1 MKHFI
6 WLILLISPLYL
17 KAQQTSRVD
26 IQKISGNI
34 HLLPATKSLDGNLQV
49 ELKILKP
56 TDSIYLDAKKAKVRG
71 LEKSNFQLS
80 ATKDK
85 IWFTGDFRAGKT
97 YTFKFNYQVTPAQTM
112 YFVGWDNAGS
122 NQIWTQGQGKYT
134 SHWLPSIDDVNDKIE
149 FDLSYQVPKAYEVIA
164 NGKLISKKTKGE
176 DRIWNYDMQNPMS
189 SYLVAVAV
197 GDYAFAEEKS
207 ESGVALQ
214 HYYEPENKDKVEATY
229 RYSKQIFDFF
239 ESEIGIPFPW
249 QDYKQVP
256 VRDFLY
262 AGMENTTAT
271 IFSNQFITDDTGFI
285 DRNYVNVNAHEL
297 AHQWFGNFVTATSSE
312 HHWLQEGFATF
323 YALLAE
329 REVFGE
335 DYYYYK
341 LYETAEQLKELSDA
355 GEGEALLNAKA
366 SSLTFYQKGAWALH
380 ILKEKVGEEAFRK
393 GVKTYLMKYAY
404 QTVDTDAFLKEM
416 EVASKTD
423 LSIFKKDWLFQSAFK
438 ADEALTF
445 LKKSEFIKELLELK
459 ALRKL
464 DLVDKKS
471 QLELALQK
479 PVNDYF
485 GQEVVYQLAQ
495 ENPEEVMSLYEK
507 AFASEN
513 LLTRQTIAIT
523 LREIPRQLKKDM
535 ESLLED
541 DSYLTQEKAFM
552 NLWQNF
558 SESRTSYFEKLKGVE
573 GFQDKNIEILWLTLH
588 LVSPAYENDQKPEV
602 FKKLS
607 KYTSAS
613 YDYAIREN
621 ALGYLYQIDT
631 FSQQSYEDLFEGT
644 RHPVWR
650 FKNYCR
656 ELLDTLWENPK
667 HRAQLMAL
675 LDKIPAD
682 HAAYAKKKY
691 NL

>member
-6 WLILLISPLYL
+6 WLFLIVSPLYL
-17 KAQQTSRVD
+17 KAQQTSTVN
-26 IQKISGNI
+26 IQKISGTI
-34 HLLPATKSLDGNLQV
+34 HLLPDTKSLDGNLQV
-49 ELKILKP
+49 ELKVLKA
-56 TDSIYLDAKKAKVRG
+56 TDSIYLDAKKATVEG
-71 LEKSNFQLS
+71 LENTKFQIS
-80 ATKDK
+80 AAQGK
-85 IWFTGDFRAGKT
+85 IWFIGDFKAGKA
-97 YTFKFNYQVTPAQTM
+97 YTFTFNYQMTPSQTM

-149 FDLSYQVPKAYEVIA
+149 FDLSYQVPKAYQVIA

-176 DRIWNYDMQNPMS
+176 DRIWKYDMQNPMS

-197 GDYAFAEEKS
+197 GNYAFAEEKT
-207 ESGVALQ
+207 ESGITLQ
-214 HYYEPENKDKVEATY
+214 YYYEPENKDKVESTY

-239 ESEIGIPFPW
+239 ETEIGIPFPW

-271 IFSNQFITDDTGFI
+271 LFSQQFITDDIGFV

-297 AHQWFGNFVTATSSE
+297 AHQWFGNFVTASSSE

-335 DYYYYK
+335 EYYYYK
-341 LYETAEQLKELSDA
+341 LYETAEHLKELSDS

-393 GVKTYLMKYAY
+393 GVRTYLIKYAY
-404 QTVDTDAFLKEM
+404 QSVDTDAFLKEM
-416 EVASKTD
+416 ELASTLD
-423 LSIFKKDWLFQSAFK
+423 LSIFRKDWLFQSAFK
-438 ADEALTF
+438 ADEALTS
-445 LKKSEFIKELLELK
+445 LKKSDFIKELLELK

-464 DLVDKKS
+464 AIDDKQS
-471 QLELALQK
+471 RLELALQK

-495 ENPEEVMSLYEK
+495 EKPEEVFSLYKK
-507 AFASEN
+507 AFESDN
-513 LLTRQTIAIT
+513 LLTRQAIAIT
-523 LREIPRQLKKDM
+523 LREIPRQLKGEM
-535 ESLLED
+535 ESLLDD
-541 DSYLTQEKAFM
+541 DSYLTKEKAFM

-558 SESRTSYFEKLKGVE
+558 SEDRTVYFEKLEGVE
-573 GFQDKNIEILWLTLH
+573 GFQDKNIEILWSTLH
-588 LVSPAYENDQKPEV
+588 LVSPAYKNDQKPSV

-607 KYTSAS
+607 SYTSAV
-613 YDYAIREN
+613 YDYAVREN
-621 ALGYLYQIDT
+621 AFGYLYQIDT
-631 FSQQSYEDLFEGT
+631 FSKQSYEDLFEGT
-644 RHPVWR
+644 THSVWR
-650 FKNYCR
+650 FKKFCR

-667 HRAQLMAL
+667 HRAQLIAL
-675 LDKIPAD
+675 VDKIPSD